1 MYYRFGKVF
10 YFFSVLVFLVALL
23 FFYAALPEQIGFRFD
38 DQGILLR
45 DFAKSTFFYGLALGF
60 LVLNLI
66 TIYTPKTLETK
77 ANRKLHRLFP
87 IGDPYRDYLLA
98 WFYSFGG
105 WVNLSL
111 SLAGLFVHAINNQE
125 QISASAYNLWF
136 LLMPVVLFV
145 WVGALFVLLFK
156 KFKTTQVG
164 IN

>member
-10 YFFSVLVFLVALL
+10 YFLGVLVFLFTLL
-23 FFYAALPEQIGFRFD
+23 YFYAALPEQIGFSLD
-38 DQGILLR
+38 DQGSILR
-45 DFAKSTFFYGLALGF
+45 DYAKSTFFYGLAAGF

-77 ANRKLHRLFP
+77 TNRKLHRLFP
-87 IGDPYRDYLLA
+87 IGDPFRDYLLA

-111 SLAGLFVHAINNQE
+111 ALAALYVHAINNQE
-125 QISASAYNLWF
+125 ELSASSYNLWF
-136 LLMPVVLFV
+136 LLMPIVLFI
-145 WVGALFVLLFK
+145 WVGILFVLLFK
-156 KFKTTQVG
+156 KFKSSQLG

>member
-10 YFFSVLVFLVALL
+10 YFFSVLVFLFALL
-23 FFYAALPEQIGFRFD
+23 YFYAALPEQIGFRLD
-38 DQGILLR
+38 DQGLLAR
-45 DFAKSTFFYGLALGF
+45 DFAKSTFFYGLAIGF
-60 LVLNLI
+60 LVLNVI

-105 WVNLSL
+105 WVNASL
-111 SLAGLFVHAINNQE
+111 SLAALFVHAINNQE
-125 QISASAYNLWF
+125 VISASAYNLWF
-136 LLMPVVLFV
+136 FLMPIVLFV

-156 KFKTTQVG
+156 KFKSTQVG

>member
-10 YFFSVLVFLVALL
+10 YFFSVLVFLFALL
-23 FFYAALPEQIGFRFD
+23 YSHSEKFSNTA
-38 DQGILLR
+38 
-45 DFAKSTFFYGLALGF
+45 AKSTFFYGLAFGF
-60 LVLNLI
+60 LVLNLV

-105 WVNLSL
+105 WVNASL
-111 SLAGLFVHAINNQE
+111 SLAALFVHAINNQE
-125 QISASAYNLWF
+125 VISASAYNLWF

-156 KFKTTQVG
+156 KFKSTQVG

>member
-10 YFFSVLVFLVALL
+10 YFFSVLVFLFALL
-23 FFYAALPEQIGFRFD
+23 YFYAALPEQIGFRFD

-45 DFAKSTFFYGLALGF
+45 DFAKNTFFYGLAFGF
-60 LVLNLI
+60 LVLNLV

-105 WVNLSL
+105 WVNASL
-111 SLAGLFVHAINNQE
+111 SLAALFVHAINNQE
-125 QISASAYNLWF
+125 VISASAYNLWF
-136 LLMPVVLFV
+136 FLMPVVLFV

-156 KFKTTQVG
+156 KFKSTQVG